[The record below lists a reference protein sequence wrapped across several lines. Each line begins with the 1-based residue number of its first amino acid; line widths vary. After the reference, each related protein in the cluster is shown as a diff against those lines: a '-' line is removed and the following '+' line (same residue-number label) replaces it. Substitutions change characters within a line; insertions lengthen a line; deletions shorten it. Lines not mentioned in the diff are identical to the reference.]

1 MNNSIGE
8 SWHGTASVK
17 NELLT
22 PLCVVE
28 MFELVLYSFKT
39 SAVQAS
45 TMASRQCA
53 RGAREPLRAETMRG
67 RADASAAYRR
77 VSCTCPPRRRRVRRR
92 RHRRRRHRRHHH
104 RRRHHRRRRAG
115 ACESVWN
122 LARRRKWKSRLK
134 LATLRT

>member
-45 TMASRQCA
+45 TVASRQCA

-67 RADASAAYRR
+67 LVAETSAAYRR
-77 VSCTCPPRRRRVRRR
+77 
-92 RHRRRRHRRHHH
+92 
-104 RRRHHRRRRAG
+104 RA
-115 ACESVWN
+115 V
-122 LARRRKWKSRLK
+122 
-134 LATLRT
+134 

>member
-1 MNNSIGE
+1 M
-8 SWHGTASVK
+8 K

-45 TMASRQCA
+45 TVASRQCA

-67 RADASAAYRR
+67 RADAPTPARGLPAPCELHLAA
-77 VSCTCPPRRRRVRRR
+77 T
-92 RHRRRRHRRHHH
+92 
-104 RRRHHRRRRAG
+104 AD
-115 ACESVWN
+115 E
-122 LARRRKWKSRLK
+122 
-134 LATLRT
+134 